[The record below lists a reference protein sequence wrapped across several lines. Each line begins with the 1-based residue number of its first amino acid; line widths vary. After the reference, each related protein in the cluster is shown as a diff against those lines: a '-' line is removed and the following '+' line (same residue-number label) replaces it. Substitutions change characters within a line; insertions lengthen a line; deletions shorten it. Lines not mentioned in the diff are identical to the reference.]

1 MKKLIVLFFIVVQ
14 SGICA
19 QTLDSIQKLN
29 EVIVKADRLL
39 YNFSTTQNVQILND
53 SVLVR
58 NNSSLTNLLN
68 FNSSIYFKE
77 NGFGMVSSPS
87 FRGTTAQQTAVVWNG
102 ININSQLLGQTDF
115 NTINVRN
122 FEDVA
127 VRSGGGS
134 VLYGSGAIGGSIHLN
149 NSINFNE
156 GFTNDAF
163 LSYGSFDTKDMS
175 VNSNFS
181 NSKFNAGVSLAY
193 TSSDNDYRIIR
204 RNRNNENGQF
214 YNVSVSTQLGYKIN
228 YKNTLR
234 FYNQVFDSERHFSL
248 LLSSESKT
256 KYQDFNTRSLLEW
269 ESKQNKF
276 LSVLRAAYLTEKYKF
291 FENIARNN
299 FSFGEAKSFIGNY
312 QLNYNLKEN
321 TLITGVAEINSTIG
335 TGTNNLENRRDIT
348 AFSLLLKRNTTKW
361 NYEISVRKEATTNYE
376 SPLLFSLGTK
386 YQLFKNYAFSVN
398 ASKNFRIPTFNDL
411 YWINAGNENLRPE
424 LSHQIEFGNHINI
437 KDFGF
442 TITGFYYDIVD
453 MIQWVPVANEPWQPF
468 NVNHVVSYGLES
480 QINFQKKWNV
490 NQITLNTNY
499 TYVVSE
505 NRDTKKQLI
514 YVPFHKASGTI
525 AYQFKKINT
534 YLQNN
539 FVGDV
544 FIQSD
549 NSPNKI
555 VAAFFIQNLG
565 FDYHFKTNRTLGFT
579 IRNLFNVD
587 YQSVADRFMPGIN
600 YNFYINFNF

>member
-1 MKKLIVLFFIVVQ
+1 MKKLIVLIFIVVQ
-14 SGICA
+14 SSICA

-58 NNSSLTNLLN
+58 NKSSLTNLLN

-77 NGFGMVSSPS
+77 NGLGMVSSPS

-163 LSYGSFDTKDMS
+163 LSYGSFNTKDIS

-193 TSSDNDYRIIR
+193 TSSDNDYKIIG

-214 YNVSVSTQLGYKIN
+214 YNFSVSTQLGYKIN
-228 YKNTLR
+228 SKNTLR
-234 FYNQVFDSERHFSL
+234 FYNQIFDSKRHFSL

-299 FSFGEAKSFIGNY
+299 FSFGESKSFIGNY
-312 QLNYNLKEN
+312 QLNYNLKAN

-335 TGTNNLENRRDIT
+335 TGTNNEENRRDIA

-361 NYEISVRKEATTNYE
+361 NYEFTVRKEATANYE
-376 SPLLFSLGTK
+376 SPLLFALGTK

-398 ASKNFRIPTFNDL
+398 TSRNFRIPTFNDL
-411 YWINAGNENLRPE
+411 YWVNAGNENLRPE

-442 TITGFYYDIVD
+442 TIIGFYYDIDD

-468 NVNHVVSYGLES
+468 NVNHVISYGLES
-480 QINFQKKWNV
+480 QINFQKKWNANLV
-490 NQITLNTNY
+490 TLNANY
-499 TYVVSE
+499 AYVVSE

-525 AYQFKKINT
+525 AYQFKKVNT

-539 FVGDV
+539 FVGNV

-549 NSPNKI
+549 NNPNEI
-555 VAAFFIQNLG
+555 VDAFFIQNLG

-579 IRNLFNVD
+579 IRNLFNID